1 MSHSAY
7 LILIQVTQYQS
18 QSRRLSRGISQLT
31 YATAYAPF
39 KPSDSG

>member
-7 LILIQVTQYQS
+7 LNLFQAKQYQS
-18 QSRRLSRGISQLT
+18 QSHRLSRGISQLT
-31 YATAYAPF
+31 YLAAYAPF